1 MPEARDQT
9 IVVVEDEEEVRAL
22 VDRILSQ
29 AGYRVFSTTDPARTV
44 SLVRE
49 HKPDLLLTDIAMPAM
64 DGYAVLRALQDDPQ
78 TARCPVVFLS
88 GHRDFSER
96 VRAFR
101 VGVVDYLT
109 KPFTREVLLKKIERV
124 LDARQRRPEPPA
136 GADSAGEAREPAST
150 DREPGADESA
160 YTQDPFTLGG
170 ATDRLPSF
178 EEFPPLVRDVLV
190 VDDNSV
196 FRRFVRDL
204 LASRG
209 FTVRE
214 ATNGEEGLQVALEHR
229 PWLILT
235 DVRMPAGDGFEFC
248 RRVRTHSLIR
258 QTPLLF
264 LSGWDDYKQR
274 YQALKLGADD
284 FLSKESSIRELLV
297 RIQLLMKR
305 YADLGARSSS
315 AGMQGEIQVIGAPG
329 VLQVC
334 HLSRLTGVL
343 SAQDGPWRASVR
355 FRDGEIVGADC
366 GAARGESAVFEF
378 LGWGERHLP
387 LRARGPGRRRGG
399 GRGVRPPAARGVPPP
414 RRGTPRGGRGRRR
427 RRRLAWNQAESASA
441 DSDRL
446 SRPSRFIFSCSVVG
460 RTPSCAAA
468 RRWFPAVACRAVS
481 MSWRSY
487 ASIRCLRLISGI
499 PPLC

>member
-1 MPEARDQT
+1 VSEPRAQT
-9 IVVVEDEEEVRAL
+9 IVVIEDEEEVRAL
-22 VDRILSQ
+22 VDRILTEG
-29 AGYRVFSTTDPARTV
+29 GYHVVSTTDPLRTV
-44 SLVRE
+44 DLVRE
-49 HKPDLLLTDIAMPAM
+49 VQPDLLVTDISMPGM
-64 DGYAVLRALQDDPQ
+64 DGYALLRALQADPA

-96 VRAFR
+96 IRAFR
-101 VGVVDYLT
+101 EGVVDYLT

-124 LDARQRRPEPPA
+124 LDARLRRPDPSEPAAEAP
-136 GADSAGEAREPAST
+136 DTGEA
-150 DREPGADESA
+150 
-160 YTQDPFTLGG
+160 QDPAALSG
-170 ATDRLPSF
+170 APDRLPSF
-178 EEFPPLVRDVLV
+178 DEFPPMVRDVLV
-190 VDDNSV
+190 VDDNGV

-214 ATNGEEGLQVALEHR
+214 ASNGEEGLRVALEHR

-248 RRVRTHSLIR
+248 RRVRSHSLIR

-274 YQALKLGADD
+274 YQGLRLGADD

-305 YADLGARSSS
+305 YADLGARG
-315 AGMQGEIQVIGAPG
+315 AATGMQGEIQVIGAPG

-355 FRDGEIVGADC
+355 FRDGEIVGAEC
-366 GAARGESAVFEF
+366 GAARGEDAVFEF
-378 LGWGERHLP
+378 LGWESGTFHFAPGDPGAGDRLGDTFDGLLLEGCRRLDEAHHEGGE
-387 LRARGPGRRRGG
+387 ADGG
-399 GRGVRPPAARGVPPP
+399 GPA
-414 RRGTPRGGRGRRR
+414 
-427 RRRLAWNQAESASA
+427 S
-441 DSDRL
+441 
-446 SRPSRFIFSCSVVG
+446 
-460 RTPSCAAA
+460 
-468 RRWFPAVACRAVS
+468 
-481 MSWRSY
+481 
-487 ASIRCLRLISGI
+487 
-499 PPLC
+499 